1 MGAAVGGT
9 LGGLAAAGAGLW
21 LYKNRYLAGRNQAYQ
36 AQQAAEQAHARSTS
50 YVQMQ
55 EVDVD
60 AGGEDHGGQL
70 Q

>member
-1 MGAAVGGT
+1 VGAAVGGT
-9 LGGLAAAGAGLW
+9 LGGLAAAGAGRW

-36 AQQAAEQAHARSTS
+36 AHQAAAQAHASSTS

-55 EVDVD
+55 EVD